1 MNLGAWD
8 TCSIVSIALV
18 NKALEDHSEEVIK
31 SFTYREDKM
40 IVRGTFGA
48 WSIVPGGSERLVN
61 VAMPIK
67 KGSLK
72 YGQRPIKLDGVT
84 IYAQMKL
91 RLIPAPSGDD
101 EELRF
106 DTRPGAN
113 TAEAPIRVFDVDDP
127 SEQLDKLDAADLMEV
142 LSACLSANAE
152 QVSFVFAS
160 VKARGTVSE
169 AWLDCP
175 HHDWAF
181 VDAGADRQY
190 LALVGG
196 PNPRDPDKP
205 FRLDHTLIATKADAY
220 FAASNRLVCSRL
232 LAPMLNKDFRPRTTF
247 TASGEKVRLSKHVP
261 LAGKWQ
267 GPIWVE
273 PMLEGLT
280 LTPIKNAL
288 NVVAVTRTPLP
299 LDTSLDATVDIKMPF
314 RRDPKT
320 GGLSFTRDP
329 KPKITKKLSKSGIL
343 GHTLGLIVELVVAIL
358 DKPINTMI
366 NTIAQSM
373 QKINNPSQTPI
384 KWRGI
389 RDFQTD
395 TAQLDGCLWM
405 ADLRPATPLQS
416 AATPAEAVS

>member
-8 TCSIVSIALV
+8 TCSVVSIDLV
-18 NKALEDHSEEVIK
+18 NQALAKHKDEVIK
-31 SFTYREDKM
+31 SFTYDEPKM
-40 IVRGTFGA
+40 NVRGTFGA

-61 VAMPIK
+61 VAMPIE
-67 KGSLK
+67 GGRLR
-72 YGQRPIKLDGVT
+72 YGRRPIKLAGVT
-84 IYAQMKL
+84 VYAQMKL

-101 EELRF
+101 EELKF

-113 TAEAPIRVFDVDDP
+113 TSEQPIRVYDIDDP
-127 SEQLDKLDAADLMEV
+127 SQKLDQLDASDLMEV

-181 VDAGADRQY
+181 VDAGPNRQY
-190 LALVGG
+190 IALVGG
-196 PNPRDPDKP
+196 PKPRDPDAP
-205 FRLDHTLIATKADAY
+205 FRLDHTIIATKADAY
-220 FAASNRLVCSRL
+220 FAASNRLFCERL
-232 LAPMLNKDFRPRTTF
+232 LGPILNKDFRPKTTF
-247 TASGEKVRLSKHVP
+247 VSHADTVKLTKKVNLG
-261 LAGKWQ
+261 GKWQ

-273 PMLEGLT
+273 PFLERMT
-280 LTPIKNAL
+280 LNPIKNAL
-288 NVVAVTRTPLP
+288 AINAVTKTALP
-299 LDTSLDATVDIKMPF
+299 LHTALDATVEIRMPF
-314 RRDPKT
+314 QRDPKT
-320 GGLSFTRDP
+320 GGLSFGRDP
-329 KPKITKKLSKSGIL
+329 NPKITKHLSKSGIL

-358 DKPINTMI
+358 DKPINQMI

-373 QKINNPSQTPI
+373 QKINNPTQTPI

-395 TAQLDGCLWM
+395 IAQLDGCIWM
-405 ADLRPATPLQS
+405 ADLRPATPLT
-416 AATPAEAVS
+416 ADAKAKETA